1 MSVEKNF
8 EFKKRESTPII
19 TCSNKQGCGDRW
31 EACILISVHESHLY
45 VFYFVQSAEMDS
57 DDTGGSAAQ
66 KQKISFLENNLEQ
79 LTKVH
84 KQVRDRHA
92 HLLFLFFCFL
102 FMPYFCL
109 PVVAQLIFPCWH
121 LCMKLKWL
129 NDFHVFTQIVPQ
141 LVRDNADLRCELPKL
156 EKRLRATAERV
167 KALESALK
175 EAKENA
181 ARDRKRY
188 QQEVDRIKEAV
199 RAKNMAR
206 RGHSAQIG

>member
-1 MSVEKNF
+1 MSWF
-8 EFKKRESTPII
+8 
-19 TCSNKQGCGDRW
+19 
-31 EACILISVHESHLY
+31 IL
-45 VFYFVQSAEMDS
+45 
-57 DDTGGSAAQ
+57 
-66 KQKISFLENNLEQ
+66 
-79 LTKVH
+79 
-84 KQVRDRHA
+84 
-92 HLLFLFFCFL
+92 
-102 FMPYFCL
+102 
-109 PVVAQLIFPCWH
+109 
-121 LCMKLKWL
+121 
-129 NDFHVFTQIVPQ
+129 PQ

-206 RGHSAQIG
+206 RGHSAQIGQYAHIMLEQILLCHMTSLESIFKKSELFSIILRFVAKPIRPGQPPVASPTHPNVNRSGAGLFQNNQSLSIRGGGVKQ

>member
-8 EFKKRESTPII
+8 EFKKRESTPKI

-84 KQVRDRHA
+84 KQVRDRRA
-92 HLLFLFFCFL
+92 HLLFLFFLFFVHAIFL
-102 FMPYFCL
+102 FACCSATHL
-109 PVVAQLIFPCWH
+109 PL
-121 LCMKLKWL
+121 L
-129 NDFHVFTQIVPQ
+129 
-141 LVRDNADLRCELPKL
+141 
-156 EKRLRATAERV
+156 
-167 KALESALK
+167 ALMY
-175 EAKENA
+175 EAKMTKWFPRFHANCPTA
-181 ARDRKRY
+181 GAW
-188 QQEVDRIKEAV
+188 
-199 RAKNMAR
+199 
-206 RGHSAQIG
+206 

>member
-1 MSVEKNF
+1 MIFLRLSF
-8 EFKKRESTPII
+8 I
-19 TCSNKQGCGDRW
+19 QYL
-31 EACILISVHESHLY
+31 A
-45 VFYFVQSAEMDS
+45 YFVVD
-57 DDTGGSAAQ
+57 
-66 KQKISFLENNLEQ
+66 
-79 LTKVH
+79 VH
-84 KQVRDRHA
+84 STSDRHPTR
-92 HLLFLFFCFL
+92 FSSSS
-102 FMPYFCL
+102 
-109 PVVAQLIFPCWH
+109 V
-121 LCMKLKWL
+121 
-129 NDFHVFTQIVPQ
+129 Q

-206 RGHSAQIG
+206 RGHSAQIGE

>member
-1 MSVEKNF
+1 M
-8 EFKKRESTPII
+8 T
-19 TCSNKQGCGDRW
+19 
-31 EACILISVHESHLY
+31 
-45 VFYFVQSAEMDS
+45 
-57 DDTGGSAAQ
+57 
-66 KQKISFLENNLEQ
+66 
-79 LTKVH
+79 
-84 KQVRDRHA
+84 
-92 HLLFLFFCFL
+92 
-102 FMPYFCL
+102 
-109 PVVAQLIFPCWH
+109 
-121 LCMKLKWL
+121 LKWL

>member
-8 EFKKRESTPII
+8 EFKKRESTPKI

-84 KQVRDRHA
+84 KQV
-92 HLLFLFFCFL
+92 
-102 FMPYFCL
+102 PYFCL

>member
-1 MSVEKNF
+1 M
-8 EFKKRESTPII
+8 II
-19 TCSNKQGCGDRW
+19 
-31 EACILISVHESHLY
+31 I
-45 VFYFVQSAEMDS
+45 
-57 DDTGGSAAQ
+57 
-66 KQKISFLENNLEQ
+66 
-79 LTKVH
+79 
-84 KQVRDRHA
+84 
-92 HLLFLFFCFL
+92 
-102 FMPYFCL
+102 
-109 PVVAQLIFPCWH
+109 
-121 LCMKLKWL
+121 
-129 NDFHVFTQIVPQ
+129 PQ

-206 RGHSAQIG
+206 RGHSAQIGESGQKKWHGNTHIQTELILTFLFASSSSQAYPTRAAAGGISHPPQHQPQWGKLLPEQPDGVYQRRQRKAREEVSVAPVIMHKTT